1 MTQLSSLIDID
12 LADKKWAASVPDYD
26 AHIAR
31 AVQAASEVLGLA
43 HRAELSVALMS
54 DAQVQTLNRDYR
66 GKDKPTNVLSFPA
79 TGPAY
84 KDGHI
89 FGDIALARE
98 TVASEARDKG
108 VSTADHMTHLVI
120 HGYLHLC
127 GYDHDTDKTAGL
139 MEGLE
144 IKAMARLGLPSPYE
158 ENYV

>member
-1 MTQLSSLIDID
+1 MTKLSQFIDID
-12 LADKKWAASVPDYD
+12 AADKKWAASVPDYD

-31 AVQAASEVLGLA
+31 AVQAACEVLGRA
-43 HRAELSVALMS
+43 HNAELSIALMS
-54 DAQVQTLNRDYR
+54 DTQVQTLNRDYR

-84 KDGHI
+84 DAGHI
-89 FGDIALARE
+89 LGDIALARE
-98 TVASEARDKG
+98 TVIREARDKG
-108 VSTADHMTHLVI
+108 ISPTDHMTHLLI

>member
-1 MTQLSSLIDID
+1 MTQLSHFIDID
-12 LADKKWAASVPDYD
+12 LADKKWAAAIADYD

-31 AVQAASEVLGLA
+31 AVQAACEVLGFA
-43 HRAELSVALMS
+43 HSAELSIALMS

-66 GKDKPTNVLSFPA
+66 SKDKPTNVLSFPA
-79 TGPAY
+79 AGPAY
-84 KDGHI
+84 DEGHI
-89 FGDIALARE
+89 LGDIALARE
-98 TVASEARDKG
+98 TVMAEARNKG
-108 VSTADHMTHLVI
+108 VSAADHMTHLVI

-127 GYDHDTDKTAGL
+127 GYDHDTDKSAGL